1 MPVPVLSS
9 RNILLAAAAI
19 GLTLGVAAPTAAQD
33 YRDVSYGSTEEV
45 IVSAPR
51 PSQERSSIGAP
62 IRDVAISQQIRTDD
76 LDLTTGYGA
85 RTLEHR
91 VSRAARDLCRKLDVR
106 YPVATS
112 DSPPCYQT
120 AYEDAMDQA
129 DAAIARA
136 RSQD

>member
-1 MPVPVLSS
+1 MPIRSLAT
-9 RNILLAAAAI
+9 RAMLLGAAALSLALSAI
-19 GLTLGVAAPTAAQD
+19 PAAAQD

-45 IVSAPR
+45 IVTAPR
-51 PSQERSSIGAP
+51 PPEARGSFGAP
-62 IRDVAISQQIRTDD
+62 IRDVALSGDVRYDD

-91 VSRAARDLCRKLDVR
+91 VSRAARDLCRRLDVR
-106 YPVATS
+106 YPVATA

-129 DAAIARA
+129 DAAIAQARA
-136 RSQD
+136 ED